1 MTPLLILKLI
11 HVLGAIVAVGANV
24 TYAFWM
30 RRAGLQRD
38 RLLFVIE
45 SIRRLDRRIA
55 NPAYGVL
62 LVTGLLMVLD
72 GAYSL
77 TAGWLATAVVLY
89 VLTALVGIAF
99 FAPAIRRQLAEAQA
113 DPASAAY
120 AAAAARSSAFGVLT
134 TAIVLVIV
142 ALMVTKPF

>member
-77 TAGWLATAVVLY
+77 TAGWLASAVVLY
-89 VLTALVGIAF
+89 ALTALVGIAF

>member
-77 TAGWLATAVVLY
+77 TAGWLATAVVLF

-99 FAPAIRRQLAEAQA
+99 FAPAIRRQLVEAQA